1 MKQFNILHIF
11 NYYHCYRKRYLC
23 SSNTLVSNW
32 VNRIHVKYV
41 TKDCILQHLKK
52 KLLIKV
58 GGTFCNRDRLEDL
71 PLHSASSLPRGRRLQ
86 GYWLWYSYHR
96 NTPQTHHR
104 PAQTWLWFVVSPT
117 ARRNTAD
124 LKYRRYSY
132 HRNTPQTHHRPAQT
146 WLWFVVWLTARRNT
160 ADLNIEDTN
169 FEVDAISHIEV
180 FK

>member
-52 KLLIKV
+52 LLIKV
-58 GGTFCNRDRLEDL
+58 GGTFCNRDRLEDI
-71 PLHSASSLPRGRRLQ
+71 PLHWESSLPRGRRLP

-96 NTPQTHHR
+96 NTPQTRHR
-104 PAQTWLWFVVSPT
+104 
-117 ARRNTAD
+117 R
-124 LKYRRYSY
+124 
-132 HRNTPQTHHRPAQT
+132 AQT
-146 WLWFVVWLTARRNT
+146 WLWFVVWLTARQNT
-160 ADLNIEDTN
+160 ADLNIADTN